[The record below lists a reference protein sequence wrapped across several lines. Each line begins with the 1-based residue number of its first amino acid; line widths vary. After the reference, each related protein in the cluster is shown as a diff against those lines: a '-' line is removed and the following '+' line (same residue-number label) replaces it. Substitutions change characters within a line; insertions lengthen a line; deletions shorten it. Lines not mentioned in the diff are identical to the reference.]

1 MNTLFEP
8 VTIVFPAES
17 KDGPQKAGIALKE
30 SSHAVEL
37 RQAWILKNWHD
48 RRDVELNL
56 QNFVDGLAHVG
67 SFNLD
72 DAPVELV
79 QKPDGTTMRDP
90 RDLILTGQARA
101 SDTVEFIEN
110 RVFEIDLSNNGEIIG
125 KPIEGLV
132 KIYNQYREIIVSQLR
147 VRNTSKSMLRDKW
160 KLKMQAENISEV
172 GLATQR
178 TQWDDGVGLYYQGY
192 LVEQNAIDEQALP
205 EMKKLLTRLSTWQ
218 LPS

>member
-1 MNTLFEP
+1 MNTLLEP
-8 VTIVFPAES
+8 VTILFPAEK
-17 KDGPQKAGIALKE
+17 KDGPQKVGIALKE
-30 SSHAVEL
+30 SPHAVEL

-79 QKPDGTTMRDP
+79 QKIDGTTMRDP
-90 RDLILTGQARA
+90 RDLILMGKARA
-101 SDTVEFIEN
+101 SDTVEFLEN
-110 RVFEIDLSNNGEIIG
+110 RIFEINLSNNGEIIG
-125 KPIEGLV
+125 KPIESLV
-132 KIYNQYREIIVSQLR
+132 EVYSQYREIIVSKLR

-160 KLKMQAENISEV
+160 KLQMQAENTTEI
-172 GLATQR
+172 GLAAQR
-178 TQWDDGVGLYYQGY
+178 TQWEDGVGSYYQGY
-192 LVEQNAIDEQALP
+192 LVEQNTIDEQALP

-218 LPS
+218 LPN